1 MGLQLVLVEA
11 GVEAG
16 VGAGEPWCSSADK
29 ESMVQEQY
37 MQ

>member
-16 VGAGEPWCSSADK
+16 EPWCSSADK
-29 ESMVQEQY
+29 EHMVQELY

>member
-16 VGAGEPWCSSADK
+16 EPWCSSADK
-29 ESMVQEQY
+29 GYVVQALY